1 VGLSFGGPSRR
12 KEEGGR
18 IGHGRRRT
26 YKRER
31 ERETSWSRSK
41 EDVVIWAGQLEL
53 RAAQMEQ

>member
-1 VGLSFGGPSRR
+1 MSFGGPSRR